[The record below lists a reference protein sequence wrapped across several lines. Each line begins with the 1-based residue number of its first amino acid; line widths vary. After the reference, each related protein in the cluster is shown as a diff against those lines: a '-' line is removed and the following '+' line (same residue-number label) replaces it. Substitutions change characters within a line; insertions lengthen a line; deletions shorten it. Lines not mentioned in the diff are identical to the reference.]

1 MANELD
7 FLRRYTPMSLEE
19 ELAQSKPASY
29 KSTGEAFRSMPEVTD
44 TKTPN
49 LITDPE
55 AIKAARLAEIEAAY
69 RASPNRAIES
79 AHAID
84 HLLSPNFEMVGEPT
98 TTQQPPNFKL
108 QGRPYTPN
116 ASVPAVRSVTP
127 EVIPDSIEA
136 PVPVAKADIPVRG
149 YATENPMMGRYM
161 DTAAGTAGVGL
172 ALLDRYLH
180 KKENEPFFNPKA
192 SVEDR
197 ERSYN
202 DLMQQK
208 DLLNTYN
215 PTGGG
220 KMPSEQD
227 LSPLASKVNLSDYM
241 EQQPKLLRT
250 NLSDETGI
258 SDDPYDTYSNY
269 KKMLNIIPNLP
280 KSEYAKSLDKKE
292 LDKLNKQILD
302 KDQALKNAPGINSKM
317 LEPFSTNEAVDS
329 KMVEP
334 FSTSRLDLS
343 RYFGNTEGAS
353 NLVDMNAKLPP
364 SKSTPSWSADAVKQ
378 SQEMK
383 STEGTQPKLSAAQNK
398 AIQSNPT
405 KAKEEAEAKVKEAEK
420 TLSAQDISTKEYDD
434 AIKQR
439 NMNQFI
445 ATMAQAAE
453 RIGYSLAGGNAQV
466 LKPDLSFT
474 NKMMEQAGQPVV
486 DLKERRKE
494 KEEQEGNDPNSAK
507 SKQFQDILISMHPEL
522 ESKIRKMSY
531 TNLEKQFPSI
541 MNALNARESI
551 RARKETA
558 AFNREALQIAKDKA
572 TLETQ
577 NSAITNDLVK
587 LDKKHMD
594 ELGELN
600 NAIKVAELGEL
611 NPVAATNVVRA
622 IVKGVEGGNG
632 KVSDKDIT
640 TAMGY
645 RGVSGELQ
653 AWIRGKTTG
662 TMPKT
667 LTKDIINLM
676 YAMKDVKQ
684 KSYENSM
691 NNILEIRARGQR
703 RDVNEVKE
711 QFIPGY
717 SANKTQELDKK
728 PEATSNKNSWEYKG
742 K

>member
-1 MANELD
+1 MDNELD
-7 FLRRYTPMSLEE
+7 FLRRYSDTQAPVENLSSDQKKLEALKKASELAKLNEFDNDNSSLEDRLVTKYGFNP
-19 ELAQSKPASY
+19 EL
-29 KSTGEAFRSMPEVTD
+29 
-44 TKTPN
+44 N
-49 LITDPE
+49 
-55 AIKAARLAEIEAAY
+55 AAT
-69 RASPNRAIES
+69 
-79 AHAID
+79 
-84 HLLSPNFEMVGEPT
+84 EPT
-98 TTQQPPNFKL
+98 SNII
-108 QGRPYTPN
+108 
-116 ASVPAVRSVTP
+116 S
-127 EVIPDSIEA
+127 
-136 PVPVAKADIPVRG
+136 
-149 YATENPMMGRYM
+149 
-161 DTAAGTAGVGL
+161 
-172 ALLDRYLH
+172 
-180 KKENEPFFNPKA
+180 
-192 SVEDR
+192 
-197 ERSYN
+197 
-202 DLMQQK
+202 
-208 DLLNTYN
+208 
-215 PTGGG
+215 G
-220 KMPSEQD
+220 KMPSQTD
-227 LSPLASKVNLSDYM
+227 LSPFSSKIDLSKYVMSQPEMVGNGESDQKDPTAKNREAIFNSLIPSSSPLGKSIAENKLKEQADREAAVRQREYSFNNSPAVNP
-241 EQQPKLLRT
+241 E
-250 NLSDETGI
+250 
-258 SDDPYDTYSNY
+258 
-269 KKMLNIIPNLP
+269 
-280 KSEYAKSLDKKE
+280 
-292 LDKLNKQILD
+292 
-302 KDQALKNAPGINSKM
+302 M
-317 LEPFSTNEAVDS
+317 LEPFSTN
-329 KMVEP
+329 KI
-334 FSTSRLDLS
+334 DLS
-343 RYFGNTEGAS
+343 RYFGNAEGAS

-541 MNALNARESI
+541 MNALNAREGI

-558 AFNREALQIAKDKA
+558 AFNREALDIAKNKA

-587 LDKKHMD
+587 LDKKHTD

-717 SANKTQELDKK
+717 SANKTQELNKK
-728 PEATSNKNSWEYKG
+728 PEATSNKDSWEYKG

>member
-7 FLRRYTPMSLEE
+7 FLRRYSDTQAPVENLS
-19 ELAQSKPASY
+19 SKS
-29 KSTGEAFRSMPEVTD
+29 S
-44 TKTPN
+44 N
-49 LITDPE
+49 LD
-55 AIKAARLAEIEAAY
+55 ALQRAAEQAKLAE
-69 RASPNRAIES
+69 
-79 AHAID
+79 
-84 HLLSPNFEMVGEPT
+84 L
-98 TTQQPPNFKL
+98 
-108 QGRPYTPN
+108 
-116 ASVPAVRSVTP
+116 
-127 EVIPDSIEA
+127 
-136 PVPVAKADIPVRG
+136 
-149 YATENPMMGRYM
+149 
-161 DTAAGTAGVGL
+161 
-172 ALLDRYLH
+172 
-180 KKENEPFFNPKA
+180 
-192 SVEDR
+192 EDR

-343 RYFGNTEGAS
+343 KYFGNSEVS
-353 NLVDMNAKLPP
+353 DNLVDMNAKLPP
-364 SKSTPSWSADAVKQ
+364 SKSIPSWSADTVKQ

-383 STEGTQPKLSAAQNK
+383 PTEGTQPKLSAAQNK
-398 AIQSNPT
+398 AIQSNPA

-474 NKMMEQAGQPVV
+474 NKMMEQAGQPII

-494 KEEQEGNDPNSAK
+494 REEQEGNDPNSAK

-522 ESKIRKMSY
+522 ESKIKNMSY
-531 TNLEKQFPSI
+531 SNLEKQFPAI
-541 MNALNARESI
+541 MNALNIRESI
-551 RARKETA
+551 KARKESS
-558 AFNREALQIAKDKA
+558 ALQREIIQSNKDNALNLKRDNVKTGYQRDAEKAVKPLQERLRAIDVVQSQINTAVNEGGQSVAAIGANLAKIMEGGGVK
-572 TLETQ
+572 T
-577 NSAITNDLVK
+577 DLDVRRYMERPDVVGKIKDYTTKLGTGK
-587 LDKKHMD
+587 LDKESAQFLRKMTQD
-594 ELGELN
+594 MKALLEKNMNEEYEES
-600 NAIKVAELGEL
+600 A
-611 NPVAATNVVRA
+611 
-622 IVKGVEGGNG
+622 
-632 KVSDKDIT
+632 
-640 TAMGY
+640 
-645 RGVSGELQ
+645 
-653 AWIRGKTTG
+653 
-662 TMPKT
+662 
-667 LTKDIINLM
+667 INL
-676 YAMKDVKQ
+676 YRAHGKNLGLDLEESKKLVNPYYQGEKPAQ
-684 KSYENSM
+684 ETKSQPN
-691 NNILEIRARGQR
+691 
-703 RDVNEVKE
+703 
-711 QFIPGY
+711 
-717 SANKTQELDKK
+717 TQSNQTK
-728 PEATSNKNSWEYKG
+728 PSWAK
-742 K
+742 

>member
-7 FLRRYTPMSLEE
+7 FLRQYSDSQSPEENLSSDQKKLEALKKASELAKLNEFDNDNSSLEDRLVTKYGFNP
-19 ELAQSKPASY
+19 EL
-29 KSTGEAFRSMPEVTD
+29 
-44 TKTPN
+44 N
-49 LITDPE
+49 
-55 AIKAARLAEIEAAY
+55 AAT
-69 RASPNRAIES
+69 
-79 AHAID
+79 
-84 HLLSPNFEMVGEPT
+84 EPT
-98 TTQQPPNFKL
+98 SNII
-108 QGRPYTPN
+108 
-116 ASVPAVRSVTP
+116 S
-127 EVIPDSIEA
+127 
-136 PVPVAKADIPVRG
+136 
-149 YATENPMMGRYM
+149 
-161 DTAAGTAGVGL
+161 
-172 ALLDRYLH
+172 
-180 KKENEPFFNPKA
+180 
-192 SVEDR
+192 
-197 ERSYN
+197 
-202 DLMQQK
+202 
-208 DLLNTYN
+208 
-215 PTGGG
+215 G
-220 KMPSEQD
+220 KMPSQTD
-227 LSPLASKVNLSDYM
+227 LSPFSSKIDLSKYVMSQPEMVGNGENDQKDPTAKNREAIFNSLIPSSSPLGKSIAENKLKEQADREAAVRQREYM
-241 EQQPKLLRT
+241 F
-250 NLSDETGI
+250 N
-258 SDDPYDTYSNY
+258 
-269 KKMLNIIPNLP
+269 
-280 KSEYAKSLDKKE
+280 
-292 LDKLNKQILD
+292 
-302 KDQALKNAPGINSKM
+302 NAPAFDPKM
-317 LEPFSTNEAVDS
+317 AEPFSTPV
-329 KMVEP
+329 
-334 FSTSRLDLS
+334 DLS
-343 RYFGNTEGAS
+343 KYFGADVGGS
-353 NLVDMNAKLPP
+353 MNAS
-364 SKSTPSWSADAVKQ
+364 SKSIPSWSADAVKQ

-420 TLSAQDISTKEYDD
+420 TLSVQDISTKEYDD

-541 MNALNARESI
+541 MNALNAREGI
-551 RARKETA
+551 RARKESA
-558 AFNREALQIAKDKA
+558 ALQREALDIAKNKA

-577 NSAITNDLVK
+577 NTAITNDLVK
-587 LDKKHMD
+587 LDKKHTD

-662 TMPKT
+662 TMPNT

-717 SANKTQELDKK
+717 SANKTQELGKK